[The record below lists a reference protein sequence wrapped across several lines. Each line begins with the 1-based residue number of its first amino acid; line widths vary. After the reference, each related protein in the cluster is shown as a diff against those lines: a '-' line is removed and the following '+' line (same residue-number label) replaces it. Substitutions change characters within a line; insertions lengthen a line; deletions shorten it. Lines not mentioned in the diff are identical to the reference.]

1 MVLVDISPDI
11 LEYKPPFTE
20 QSTEYATITN
30 NSDESIA
37 FKVKTTAPKF
47 YCVRPNA
54 AVVAP
59 GESVKVQV
67 ILLGLAKE
75 PAEDFKCRDKFLV
88 ITLPAPYDLGEKSV
102 AEAWPEL
109 EAEFKQKAISKKIKV
124 KYLLNPQEPLQKGV
138 EQVVKEPVQQVQ
150 VQQQTEVPI
159 VQEPASESVQTIDQ
173 SKRNT
178 EEEEVSKPMKQTVA
192 SEPEKHVKS
201 APSAASAK
209 AEPVSAQEGALN
221 STALIL
227 IAIIALVLGWL
238 YY

>member
-1 MVLVDISPDI
+1 MNWTLITNWIVVA
-11 LEYKPPFTE
+11 PFTE

-30 NSDESIA
+30 NSDQSIA

-75 PAEDFKCRDKFLV
+75 PGEDFKCRDKFLV

-124 KYLLNPQEPLQKGV
+124 RYLLDRQEKSHAV
-138 EQVVKEPVQQVQ
+138 EQPAGEP
-150 VQQQTEVPI
+150 QQQAQAQQNEVPL
-159 VQEPASESVQTIDQ
+159 VQETHPEHAAESVQTIDQ
-173 SKRNT
+173 TRSV
-178 EEEEVSKPMKQTVA
+178 EEEKVSEPVKQTSP
-192 SEPEKHVKS
+192 SEPEKQVKS
-201 APSAASAK
+201 APATSAK
-209 AEPVSAQEGALN
+209 TEPVSAQEGALN